1 MANRHFPQQSTDS
14 TFYLLAGLGAMTV
27 LFIVAGIV
35 DIKPVMHVFEWLAVV
50 L

>member
-1 MANRHFPQQSTDS
+1 MPNEHFPRQSTDS

-27 LFIVAGIV
+27 LFIIAGIAN
-35 DIKPVMHVFEWLAVV
+35 IQPVIHVFEWLAVV